1 MRKVLGKNHMD
12 PYRSGS
18 AGRLSGEPS
27 GDIWNALLRAKA
39 TSKFAI
45 LCVVIVLL
53 GAAFLAGARFG
64 SNLVPGGG
72 VDPIAATRANNQ
84 FQLAIRSRP
93 SVKVFENFLNFTAE
107 KNWPGAY
114 RLLGPSWAKFNIN
127 QPNDLERIYRR
138 TLRYEFNYYIPDSV
152 ADDKEVYDVDFA
164 FWDAV
169 PDLPV
174 FDGVVNSSLS
184 DVLAPAKVD
193 ALTQALVD
201 ELPND
206 FVVPDSEKNQLPA
219 LAGKFVGRLK
229 LSDMVLHQDDIVEML
244 GDELG
249 FQPIVKGNSYFQ
261 TAEAGKEERR
271 FLKVV
276 LVKQN
281 GQWLLDSYDSFMV
294 AKR

>member
-1 MRKVLGKNHMD
+1 MD
-12 PYRSGS
+12 PHRSG
-18 AGRLSGEPS
+18 AGWPLAGEPTIR
-27 GDIWNALLRAKA
+27 DIWKVLLRATAK
-39 TSKFAI
+39 SKLTI
-45 LCVVIVLL
+45 LGAVIVLF
-53 GAAFLAGARFG
+53 GAAFLAGWRSG
-64 SNLVPGGG
+64 RYLTPGGG
-72 VDPIAATRANNQ
+72 IDPIAATRPNNQ
-84 FQLAIRSRP
+84 FQLEIRSRP

-107 KNWPGAY
+107 KNWPGAFA
-114 RLLGPSWAKFNIN
+114 LLGPSWAKFNIN

-138 TLRYEFNYYIPDSV
+138 TLRYELYYYIPDSV
-152 ADDKEVYDVDFA
+152 TEDKEVYNVDFA

-169 PDLPV
+169 PALPA
-174 FDGVVNSSLS
+174 FDEVANSSLS
-184 DVLAPAKVD
+184 EVLAPAKVD

-219 LAGKFVGRLK
+219 LTEKLVDRLK
-229 LSDMVLHQDDIVEML
+229 LSDMVLHEDDIVEML

>member
-1 MRKVLGKNHMD
+1 MD

-18 AGRLSGEPS
+18 AGHLSAEPTS
-27 GDIWNALLRAKA
+27 RDIWNALLRAKA

-45 LCVVIVLL
+45 LGGMTVLL
-53 GAAFLAGARFG
+53 AAAFLAGARFG
-64 SNLVPGGG
+64 GNLVPGSGL
-72 VDPIAATRANNQ
+72 DPIAATRANNP

-93 SVKVFENFLNFTAE
+93 SVKVFEDFLNFTAE
-107 KNWPGAY
+107 KNWPGAF
-114 RLLGPSWAKFNIN
+114 RLMGPSWAKFNIN
-127 QPNDLERIYRR
+127 QPSDLERIYRR
-138 TLRYEFNYYIPDSV
+138 TLRYELYYYIPDSV
-152 ADDKEVYDVDFA
+152 TDDKEVYNVDFA

-169 PDLPV
+169 PNLPT
-174 FDGVVNSSLS
+174 FDGVVNSNVP

-193 ALTQALVD
+193 ALTQALVE

-229 LSDMVLHQDDIVEML
+229 LSDMVLHEDDIVEML

-249 FQPIVKGNSYFQ
+249 LQPIVKGNSYFQ

-281 GQWLLDSYDSFMV
+281 GQWLLDSYDSFLV

>member
-1 MRKVLGKNHMD
+1 MD

-18 AGRLSGEPS
+18 AGRLSGEPTS
-27 GDIWNALLRAKA
+27 RDIWNVLLRAKA

-45 LCVVIVLL
+45 LGGVIVLL
-53 GAAFLAGARFG
+53 AAAFFAGARFG
-64 SNLVPGGG
+64 GNLVPGAG

-84 FQLAIRSRP
+84 FQLSIRSRP
-93 SVKVFENFLNFTAE
+93 SVKVFEDFLNFTAE
-107 KNWPGAY
+107 KNWPGAF
-114 RLLGPSWAKFNIN
+114 RLMGPSWAKFNIN

-138 TLRYEFNYYIPDSV
+138 TLRYELYYYIPDSV
-152 ADDKEVYDVDFA
+152 SDDKEVYNVDFA

-169 PDLPV
+169 PNLPT
-174 FDGVVNSSLS
+174 FDGVVNSNVS

>member
-1 MRKVLGKNHMD
+1 MD
-12 PYRSGS
+12 PSRSGS
-18 AGRLSGEPS
+18 PGLYS
-27 GDIWNALLRAKA
+27 GDPSIRDIWKLFLHSRA
-39 TSKFAI
+39 TSKFSI
-45 LCVVIVLL
+45 LGAAIVLL
-53 GAAFLAGARFG
+53 GAAFLAGSRFG
-64 SNLVPGGG
+64 SNLLPGAGI
-72 VDPIAATRANNQ
+72 DPIAATRPNNQ
-84 FQLAIRSRP
+84 FQLEIRNRP

-114 RLLGPSWAKFNIN
+114 KLLGPSWAKFNIN
-127 QPNDLERIYRR
+127 QPDDLERIYRR
-138 TLRYEFNYYIPDSV
+138 TLRYEIYYYIPDV
-152 ADDKEVYDVDFA
+152 VTNDKEVYNVDFA

-169 PDLPV
+169 PDLPA
-174 FDGVVNSSLS
+174 FDEVVNANLS

-206 FVVPDSEKNQLPA
+206 FVVPDTEMNQLPA
-219 LAGKFVGRLK
+219 LTEKFVGRLK

-244 GDELG
+244 GDQLG

>member
-1 MRKVLGKNHMD
+1 MD
-12 PYRSGS
+12 PHRSSS
-18 AGRLSGEPS
+18 AGRLNGKLTAR
-27 GDIWNALLRAKA
+27 DIW
-39 TSKFAI
+39 S
-45 LCVVIVLL
+45 VLL
-53 GAAFLAGARFG
+53 GATAASKVAVLGGLLVLLVLAFLAGSRFG
-64 SNLVPGGG
+64 SNLIPGGG
-72 VDPIAATRANNQ
+72 LDSIAATRANNP

-93 SVKVFENFLNFTAE
+93 SVKVFEDFLNFTAE
-107 KNWPGAY
+107 KNWNSAY
-114 RLLGPSWAKFNIN
+114 KLLGPSWAKFNIN
-127 QPNDLERIYRR
+127 QPDDLERIYRR
-138 TLRYEFNYYIPDSV
+138 TLRYELYYYIPDSV

-169 PDLPV
+169 PDLTA
-174 FDGVVNSSLS
+174 FDGVVNSNLS

-193 ALTQALVD
+193 ALTQALVN

-219 LAGKFVGRLK
+219 LAGKFVDRLK

-249 FQPIVKGNSYFQ
+249 LQPIVKGNSYFQ
-261 TAEAGKEERR
+261 TADAGKEERR

>member
-1 MRKVLGKNHMD
+1 ME
-12 PYRSGS
+12 PYRPGS
-18 AGRLSGEPS
+18 AGRLSGERATH
-27 GDIWNALLRAKA
+27 DIWNVLLHSKA

-45 LCVVIVLL
+45 LGGLVVLM
-53 GAAFLAGARFG
+53 GAAFLSGARFG
-64 SNLVPGGG
+64 GNLFPGAG
-72 VDPIAATRANNQ
+72 VDPIAATRPGSQ
-84 FQLAIRSRP
+84 LQLAIRNRP
-93 SVKVFENFLNFTAE
+93 SVKVFEDFLNFTAE
-107 KNWPGAY
+107 KNWPGAF

-138 TLRYEFNYYIPDSV
+138 TLRYELYYYIPDSV
-152 ADDKEVYDVDFA
+152 TDDKEVYNVDFA

-169 PDLPV
+169 PQIPA
-174 FDGVVNSSLS
+174 FDGVVNSNLS

-206 FVVPDSEKNQLPA
+206 FVVPDSEKNQLPT

-249 FQPIVKGNSYFQ
+249 LQPIVKGNSYFQ
-261 TAEAGKEERR
+261 SAEAGKAERR

>member
-1 MRKVLGKNHMD
+1 MD

-18 AGRLSGEPS
+18 AGRLPGRPTG
-27 GDIWNALLRAKA
+27 GDIWSVLLHAKA
-39 TSKFAI
+39 TSKFAFI
-45 LCVVIVLL
+45 GGLIVLL
-53 GAAFLAGARFG
+53 AAAFLAGARFG

-72 VDPIAATRANNQ
+72 VDPIAATRANSQ

-152 ADDKEVYDVDFA
+152 TDDKEVYDVDFA

-169 PDLPV
+169 PDLPA
-174 FDGVVNSSLS
+174 FDGVVSSNLS

>member
-1 MRKVLGKNHMD
+1 MD
-12 PYRSGS
+12 PYRSDS
-18 AGRLSGEPS
+18 VGRHSGEPAIR
-27 GDIWNALLRAKA
+27 DILNVFLRARA
-39 TSKFAI
+39 NSKFTI
-45 LCVVIVLL
+45 LVAAIVLL
-53 GAAFLAGARFG
+53 GAMFLAGWRFG
-64 SNLVPGGG
+64 GYLAPGTGI
-72 VDPIAATRANNQ
+72 DPIAATRQNNR
-84 FQLAIRSRP
+84 FQLAIRNRP
-93 SVKVFENFLNFTAE
+93 SVRVFENFLNFTAE
-107 KNWPGAY
+107 KNWPGAF

-127 QPNDLERIYRR
+127 KPDDLERIYRR
-138 TLRYEFNYYIPDSV
+138 TLRYEIYYYIPDNV
-152 ADDKEVYDVDFA
+152 ADDKEVYNVDFA

-169 PDLPV
+169 PNLPAIDEV
-174 FDGVVNSSLS
+174 TDSSLS
-184 DVLAPAKVD
+184 EVLATAKID

-219 LAGKFVGRLK
+219 LTEKFVGRLK

-244 GDELG
+244 GDQLG

>member
-1 MRKVLGKNHMD
+1 M
-12 PYRSGS
+12 
-18 AGRLSGEPS
+18 
-27 GDIWNALLRAKA
+27 
-39 TSKFAI
+39 
-45 LCVVIVLL
+45 
-53 GAAFLAGARFG
+53 
-64 SNLVPGGG
+64 
-72 VDPIAATRANNQ
+72 
-84 FQLAIRSRP
+84 
-93 SVKVFENFLNFTAE
+93 
-107 KNWPGAY
+107 
-114 RLLGPSWAKFNIN
+114 
-127 QPNDLERIYRR
+127 
-138 TLRYEFNYYIPDSV
+138 
-152 ADDKEVYDVDFA
+152 DFA

-169 PDLPV
+169 PDIPA
-174 FDGVVNSSLS
+174 FDGVVNSNLS

-229 LSDMVLHQDDIVEML
+229 LSSMVLHEDDIVEML

-249 FQPIVKGNSYFQ
+249 LQPIVKGNSYFQ

>member
-1 MRKVLGKNHMD
+1 MD

-18 AGRLSGEPS
+18 AGRLTGKPTS
-27 GDIWNALLRAKA
+27 GDIWNVLLHAKA
-39 TSKFAI
+39 ASKFAF
-45 LCVVIVLL
+45 LGGVIVLL
-53 GAAFLAGARFG
+53 GVAFLAGARFG

-72 VDPIAATRANNQ
+72 VDPIAATRTNNQ

-93 SVKVFENFLNFTAE
+93 SVKAFENFLNFTAE

-152 ADDKEVYDVDFA
+152 TDDKEVYNVDFA

-169 PDLPV
+169 PDLPA
-174 FDGVVNSSLS
+174 FDGVVNSNLS
-184 DVLAPAKVD
+184 DVLAPAKAD

-206 FVVPDSEKNQLPA
+206 FVVPGSEKNQLPA
-219 LAGKFVGRLK
+219 LAGKFIGRLK

>member
-1 MRKVLGKNHMD
+1 MD

-18 AGRLSGEPS
+18 AGRLTGKPTS
-27 GDIWNALLRAKA
+27 GDIWNVLLHAKA
-39 TSKFAI
+39 ASKFAF
-45 LCVVIVLL
+45 LGGVIVLL
-53 GAAFLAGARFG
+53 GVAFLAGARFG

-72 VDPIAATRANNQ
+72 VDPIAATRTNNQ

-93 SVKVFENFLNFTAE
+93 SVKAFENFLNFTAE

-152 ADDKEVYDVDFA
+152 TDDKEVYNVDFA

-169 PDLPV
+169 PDLPA
-174 FDGVVNSSLS
+174 FDGVVNSNLS
-184 DVLAPAKVD
+184 DVLAPAKAD

-206 FVVPDSEKNQLPA
+206 FVVPGSEKNQLPA
-219 LAGKFVGRLK
+219 LAGKFIGRLK

-249 FQPIVKGNSYFQ
+249 LQPIVKGNSYFQ

>member
-1 MRKVLGKNHMD
+1 MD

-18 AGRLSGEPS
+18 AGRLSGEPTS
-27 GDIWNALLRAKA
+27 RDIWNVLLRAKA

-45 LCVVIVLL
+45 LGGVIVLL
-53 GAAFLAGARFG
+53 GAAFLAGSRFG
-64 SNLVPGGG
+64 SNLVPGTGI
-72 VDPIAATRANNQ
+72 DPIAATRQNNP
-84 FQLAIRSRP
+84 FQLEIRSRP

-107 KNWPGAY
+107 KNWPSAY
-114 RLLGPSWAKFNIN
+114 KLLGPSWAKFNIN
-127 QPNDLERIYRR
+127 QSNDLERIYRR

-152 ADDKEVYDVDFA
+152 ADDKEVYNVDFA

-174 FDGVVNSSLS
+174 FDGVVNSTLS

-219 LAGKFVGRLK
+219 LAGKFVDRLK
-229 LSDMVLHQDDIVEML
+229 LSDMVLHEDDIVEML

-249 FQPIVKGNSYFQ
+249 LQPIVKGNSYFQ

-294 AKR
+294 AMR

>member
-1 MRKVLGKNHMD
+1 MD

-18 AGRLSGEPS
+18 AGRLTGKPTS
-27 GDIWNALLRAKA
+27 GDIWNVLLHAKA
-39 TSKFAI
+39 ASKFAF
-45 LCVVIVLL
+45 LGGVIVLL
-53 GAAFLAGARFG
+53 GVAFLAGARFG

-72 VDPIAATRANNQ
+72 VDPIAATRTNNQ

-93 SVKVFENFLNFTAE
+93 SVKAFENFLNFTAE

-152 ADDKEVYDVDFA
+152 TDDKEVYNVDFA

-169 PDLPV
+169 PDLPA
-174 FDGVVNSSLS
+174 FDGVVNSNLS
-184 DVLAPAKVD
+184 DVLAPAKAD

-249 FQPIVKGNSYFQ
+249 LQPIVKGNSYFQ

>member
-1 MRKVLGKNHMD
+1 ME

-18 AGRLSGEPS
+18 AGLHSGEPAIR
-27 GDIWNALLRAKA
+27 DIWNVFKRARAK
-39 TSKFAI
+39 SKFTI
-45 LCVVIVLL
+45 LGAAVVLL
-53 GAAFLAGARFG
+53 GAMFVAGWRYGGYLAPGAG
-64 SNLVPGGG
+64 I
-72 VDPIAATRANNQ
+72 DPIAATRQNNQ
-84 FQLAIRSRP
+84 FQLEIRNRP

-138 TLRYEFNYYIPDSV
+138 TLRYEIYYYIPDNV
-152 ADDKEVYDVDFA
+152 ADDKEVYNVDFA

-169 PDLPV
+169 PDLPA
-174 FDGVVNSSLS
+174 FDGVVNSNLS
-184 DVLAPAKVD
+184 EVLATAKID

-219 LAGKFVGRLK
+219 LTEKFVGRLK
-229 LSDMVLHQDDIVEML
+229 LSDMVLHEDDIVEML